1 MNVNQGESREETMTA
16 DIGPRRSPY
25 GRPLRF
31 LRAVLVVLVVLL
43 VMQGEVTVRTVLV
56 GLLGGVLLATLWP
69 PKASMPGDFTLRPL
83 AALRFAL
90 VFLYQLVV
98 ANAVV
103 AWEVLTPTD
112 STRPGII
119 AVGLGDAP
127 DGLTA
132 LVVAAVNLTPGTF
145 VVETRHDPTVLYVH
159 VLHLHSVEEARAGVR
174 SMHHLAARAFRRS
187 TPVMPDEEAR
197 P

>member
-1 MNVNQGESREETMTA
+1 MTA
-16 DIGPRRSPY
+16 DTSPTGPRRPPY
-25 GRPLRF
+25 EGLLRF

-43 VMQGEVTVRTVLV
+43 VMQGEVTVRSVLV
-56 GLLGGVLLATLWP
+56 GLLAGGLLVALWP

-83 AALRFAL
+83 AALRFVL
-90 VFLYQLVV
+90 VFLRQLVV

-119 AVGLGDAP
+119 AVDLGDTP

-132 LVVAAVNLTPGTF
+132 LVVATVNLTPGTF
-145 VVETRHDPTVLYVH
+145 VVETRQDPTVLYVH
-159 VLHLHSVEEARAGVR
+159 VLHLRSVEESRAGVR
-174 SMHHLAARAFRRS
+174 FMHRLASRAFRRS
-187 TPVMPDEEAR
+187 TPVIPDEEAR
-197 P
+197 S